1 MASTTLKIIFHQKK
15 LPDLDDFIPPGTRMT
30 NSDPFFVG
38 LLSSCT
44 SQVMCRVY
52 LTDELGQMHLSLC
65 IKKKLYISMKIFN
78 FYATMQVSTLYHAL
92 VVAREENGLKRPIIG
107 VNLSIPF
114 VPRELDAVKVTMKGF
129 FPGVLLTG
137 CESRMWVLL
146 CVKS

>member
-1 MASTTLKIIFHQKK
+1 
-15 LPDLDDFIPPGTRMT
+15 
-30 NSDPFFVG
+30 
-38 LLSSCT
+38 
-44 SQVMCRVY
+44 
-52 LTDELGQMHLSLC
+52 
-65 IKKKLYISMKIFN
+65 MKIFN

-146 CVKS
+146 CVLESVQIFSQFIQHNISSWGLQKSSSNK

>member
-1 MASTTLKIIFHQKK
+1 
-15 LPDLDDFIPPGTRMT
+15 
-30 NSDPFFVG
+30 
-38 LLSSCT
+38 
-44 SQVMCRVY
+44 
-52 LTDELGQMHLSLC
+52 
-65 IKKKLYISMKIFN
+65 MKIFN